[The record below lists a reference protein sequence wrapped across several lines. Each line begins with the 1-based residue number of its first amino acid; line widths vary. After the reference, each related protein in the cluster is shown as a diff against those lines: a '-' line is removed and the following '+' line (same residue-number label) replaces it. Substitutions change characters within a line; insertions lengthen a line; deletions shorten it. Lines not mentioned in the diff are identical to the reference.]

1 MKCCIVK
8 DLLPGYIDGLTSE
21 ETNIEIKEHLEN
33 CEDCRTIYERMSAEI
48 PKEILP
54 EEKDIDFLKKWKA
67 RIWQRYAAIA
77 VFAFGI
83 AFLLMQGIGYRRNL
97 TNFMDGYT
105 LGFVLIPCG
114 LVLLCTR
121 SLKAFGRAFLLAF
134 GKGDEPL
141 ISYKESLLAIRMV
154 MNTSRVF
161 GGLGFLIG
169 MTNCI
174 RSTNFSETYAF
185 AWVTQGAAV
194 AMLSI
199 FYPLLVC
206 VVLLPFY
213 YMLQKH
219 ITQKN
224 N

>member
-21 ETNIEIKEHLEN
+21 ETNIKIKEHLEN
-33 CEDCRTIYERMSAEI
+33 CEDCRIIYEQMSAEI
-48 PKEILP
+48 PKEIPP
-54 EEKDIDFLKKWKA
+54 EERDIDFLKKWKA

-83 AFLLMQGIGYRRNL
+83 AFLLMQGIGFCRNL

-121 SLKAFGRAFLLAF
+121 SLKAFGKAFLLVF
-134 GKGDEPL
+134 GKGDVPL
-141 ISYKESLLAIRMV
+141 ISYKESLLALRIV
-154 MNTSRVF
+154 MSTSCVF
-161 GGLGFLIG
+161 GGLGFIIG
-169 MTNCI
+169 MINCI
-174 RSTNFSETYAF
+174 RSTDFSEAYAF
-185 AWVTQGAAV
+185 VWIAQGGAV

-219 ITQKN
+219 ISEKSG
-224 N
+224 

>member
-33 CEDCRTIYERMSAEI
+33 CEACRTIYERMSAEI
-48 PKEILP
+48 PREILP

-67 RIWQRYAAIA
+67 RIWKRYAAIA
-77 VFAFGI
+77 AFAFGI
-83 AFLLMQGIGYRRNL
+83 AFLLMQGIGYIRNFA
-97 TNFMDGYT
+97 NFMDGYT

-114 LVLLCTR
+114 LVLLCTG

-134 GKGDEPL
+134 GKGDNPL
-141 ISYKESLLAIRMV
+141 ISYQESLLAIRMV
-154 MNTSRVF
+154 MSTSCVF
-161 GGLGFLIG
+161 GSLGFIIG

-174 RSTNFSETYAF
+174 RSTNFSEPGAF
-185 AWVTQGAAV
+185 VWLIQGAAV
-194 AMLSI
+194 AMISL

-213 YMLQKH
+213 YILRKH

-224 N
+224 S